1 MKKILVENR
10 IYIGIGL
17 IVLVFG
23 TLLLWPSQNKIVETP
38 KETETKIVGMV
49 QRSELVDWEK
59 TDLSIPE
66 TMPILKAKNSFINGD
81 KLATLLGV
89 LGMSDATVTQSDSN
103 YVIYKNSESV
113 LYIKLKEKQIDF
125 QIRSK
130 LKYTGAKDFTKAK
143 ENLVKLLS
151 QISNRKTGLMEVEY
165 FKDEFK
171 AIRTNVASADFLELT
186 TNYLY
191 EDKPIFSHQG
201 GEGVKAQYNF
211 DGKLGRLII
220 FNPFDELE
228 NVETAKLLK
237 IDDIKNT
244 QASKFPIFNIKGN
257 REFELS
263 TREDLI
269 SLIKGETSQIGYIYE
284 PSSDKYIPFLIA
296 KGKTTIKS
304 GSAEVI
310 FGVPIIKQ

>member
-1 MKKILVENR
+1 MKRILIENR

-17 IVLVFG
+17 IVVVFG
-23 TLLLWPSQNKIVETP
+23 TLLLWPNQNKTAEVPME
-38 KETETKIVGMV
+38 KETKIIGIV
-49 QRSELVDWEK
+49 QRSELVDWDK
-59 TDLSIPE
+59 TELSIPE

-81 KLATLLGV
+81 KLTNLLGV

-130 LKYTGAKDFTKAK
+130 LKYTRVKDFTKAK
-143 ENLVKLLS
+143 ENIVKLLS
-151 QISNRKTGLMEVEY
+151 QISNRKTGLLEVEY

-171 AIRTNVASADFLELT
+171 ATRTNVASADFLEVT

-191 EDKPIFSHQG
+191 EDKPVFSYHG
-201 GEGVKAQYNF
+201 GPSIKAQYNF

-220 FNPFDELE
+220 FNPFDDLE
-228 NVETAKLLK
+228 NAETVELLQS
-237 IDDIKNT
+237 DDIKNT

-269 SLIKGETSQIGYIYE
+269 NQIKGETSQIGYIYE
-284 PSSDKYIPFLIA
+284 PSSDRYIPFLIV

-304 GSAEVI
+304 GNAEVI
-310 FGVPIIKQ
+310 FGVPIVKQ